1 MYALPAQQ
9 YYRSI
14 AGQSGTLL
22 PGERLSNMLLTPELA
37 LQVKR
42 AQDGDIEAF
51 TTLMEHFEL
60 EIRNYLFVRLGDY
73 EEASD
78 VTQQVFL
85 KAWLHIGSLHD
96 KMCFKHWLF
105 SIVKRLACDY
115 WRTRKQNSRPWEDL
129 MLDSRLAAM
138 PGPEESTE
146 KADLIRLS
154 LSRLSS
160 KQRQC
165 LILHIEGFSPCEI
178 AVMADISPASVGTY
192 VSMARKRF
200 RAIYQEL
207 ENESGA
213 KQQVCV

>member
-1 MYALPAQQ
+1 
-9 YYRSI
+9 
-14 AGQSGTLL
+14 
-22 PGERLSNMLLTPELA
+22 MLLTPELV

-51 TTLMEHFEL
+51 TSLMERFEP

-85 KAWLHIGSLHD
+85 KAWQHIGSLHD

-105 SIVKRLACDY
+105 SIVKRLVCDY
-115 WRTRKQNSRPWEDL
+115 WRSKKLHCQSWEDL

-146 KADLIRLS
+146 KADLIHLSLIRLS
-154 LSRLSS
+154 F

-165 LILHIEGFSPCEI
+165 LVLHIEGFSPCEI
-178 AVMADISPASVGTY
+178 AALADVSLASVGTY
-192 VSMARKRF
+192 VSMARKKF

-207 ENESGA
+207 ESESGA
-213 KQQVCV
+213 KEPVCV

>member
-1 MYALPAQQ
+1 
-9 YYRSI
+9 
-14 AGQSGTLL
+14 
-22 PGERLSNMLLTPELA
+22 MLLTPEQV

-51 TTLMEHFEL
+51 TSLMERFEP
-60 EIRNYLFVRLGDY
+60 EIRNYLFVRLRDY

-85 KAWLHIGSLHD
+85 KAWQHIGSLHD

-105 SIVKRLACDY
+105 SIVKRLVCDY
-115 WRTRKQNSRPWEDL
+115 WRRKNVHCQPWEDV
-129 MLDSRLAAM
+129 MLNSRIAAT

-146 KADLIRLS
+146 KADLIRLT
-154 LSRLSS
+154 LIRLSF

-165 LILHIEGFSPCEI
+165 LVLHFEGFSPCEI
-178 AVMADISPASVGTY
+178 AAMIDVSPASVGTY

-207 ENESGA
+207 ENDLLLT
-213 KQQVCV
+213 V

>member
-1 MYALPAQQ
+1 
-9 YYRSI
+9 
-14 AGQSGTLL
+14 
-22 PGERLSNMLLTPELA
+22 LSNMLLTPELV

-51 TTLMEHFEL
+51 SALMERFES

-85 KAWLHIGSLHD
+85 KAWMHIGSLQD
-96 KMCFKHWLF
+96 NMCFKHWLF
-105 SIVKRLACDY
+105 SIVKRLICDY
-115 WRTRKQNSRPWEDL
+115 WRRRKVHCQSWEDL
-129 MLDSRLAAM
+129 MLDSRIAAM

-154 LSRLSS
+154 LIRLSS

-165 LILHIEGFSPCEI
+165 LVLHIEGFSPYEI
-178 AVMADISPASVGTY
+178 AVMADISMASVGTY
-192 VSMARKRF
+192 ISTARKRF

-207 ENESGA
+207 ECESGA
-213 KQQVCV
+213 KEPVDSSIDS